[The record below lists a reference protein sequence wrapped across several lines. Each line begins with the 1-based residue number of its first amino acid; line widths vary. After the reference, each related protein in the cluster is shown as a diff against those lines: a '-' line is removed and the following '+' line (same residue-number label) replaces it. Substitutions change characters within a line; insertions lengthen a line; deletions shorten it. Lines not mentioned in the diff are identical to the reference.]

1 MGNCNCLSSSN
12 SYKNAETTVD
22 QIIPETK
29 TLKAQN
35 VQNSIQ
41 EKRGASIPN
50 QCFVKQSSIAAK
62 SENFI
67 KNSSFVAPEIVSIRE
82 CNTQRFKDRNDI
94 KIVVLG
100 DSYSGKSSFVIRYV
114 TGKFESYYV
123 VSVCNEYY
131 QKKGVNFNGI
141 KYDLEFTIRAGKS
154 EYQEDITK
162 TCEEVDIFLMFYDVS
177 SKQSFDN
184 LKTTYG
190 EIRNHMFN
198 FKDSISNVI
207 FIGNKSDIKEKK
219 VTVENVKEYLQN
231 DKVSVFEIS
240 VKNNTNIT
248 KVFNKILEVFDK
260 AAYSMIEK

>member
-1 MGNCNCLSSSN
+1 MGNCNCLSSN
-12 SYKNAETTVD
+12 NPYKNAETTVD
-22 QIIPETK
+22 QPIPETK
-29 TLKAQN
+29 SLKAQN
-35 VQNSIQ
+35 IHNPVQ

-50 QCFVKQSSIAAK
+50 QLFVKQSSIAAK
-62 SENFI
+62 TESFQ
-67 KNSSFVAPEIVSIRE
+67 KNSSFIAHELLPIRE
-82 CNTQRFKDRNDI
+82 CNSQRFKDRKNI

-131 QKKGVNFNGI
+131 KKKGVNFNGE
-141 KYDLEFTIRAGKS
+141 KYHFDFTIRAGKS

-184 LKTTYG
+184 LKNSYG

-198 FKDSISNVI
+198 FRDSISNVI

-219 VTVENVKEYLQN
+219 VTVDDVKEYLQN

-260 AAYSMIEK
+260 ASNSMIEK